1 MSVYLAASND
11 MNCRC
16 LLNTGSCREGIIK
29 DITATQISD
38 FFITQDASPSVAF
51 SVRNARGGQS

>member
-1 MSVYLAASND
+1 

-16 LLNTGSCREGIIK
+16 LLNTGSRRVSIIK

-38 FFITQDASPSVAF
+38 FFINQDASPSVAF
-51 SVRNARGGQS
+51 SVRSAEGGQS